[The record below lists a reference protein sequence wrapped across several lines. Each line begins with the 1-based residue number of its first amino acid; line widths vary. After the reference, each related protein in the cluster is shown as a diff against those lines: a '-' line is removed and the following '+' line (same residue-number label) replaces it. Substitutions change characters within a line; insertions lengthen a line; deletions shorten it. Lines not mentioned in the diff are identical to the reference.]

1 MTFRSFCH
9 AAAQF
14 FFIVGMDSETSCSK
28 THYYEKGDIFTA
40 SANGKVH
47 AGTCPLTFIQGTAW
61 RNDRE
66 AEPCHSLCIRIL
78 SYTMES
84 CYVEMAYH
92 DGLNDF
98 TPVVSSFEPCH
109 RENLSLGAC
118 SQVRLKP
125 ACSAT
130 EAS

>member
-1 MTFRSFCH
+1 
-9 AAAQF
+9 
-14 FFIVGMDSETSCSK
+14 MDSETSCSK

-47 AGTCPLTFIQGTAW
+47 DGKCPLTFIQGTAW

-66 AEPCHSLCIRIL
+66 AEPCHSLCVRIL

-98 TPVVSSFEPCH
+98 LPVVS
-109 RENLSLGAC
+109 N
-118 SQVRLKP
+118 QMK
-125 ACSAT
+125 
-130 EAS
+130 